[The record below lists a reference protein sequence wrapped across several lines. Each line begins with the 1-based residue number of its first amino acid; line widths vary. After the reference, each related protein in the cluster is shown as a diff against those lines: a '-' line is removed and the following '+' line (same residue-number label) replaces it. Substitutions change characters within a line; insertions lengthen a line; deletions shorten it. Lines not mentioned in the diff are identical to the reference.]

1 MNGKYTPPPVY
12 PVIRDYV
19 QIVEKTDENVAVSN
33 SNVVRD
39 YNIPKV
45 AGYDLIGIMGYDCDN
60 SNVRFYK
67 MTYTIGESN
76 DQVNY
81 CVRATSSGTATTTFY
96 LMYFKTT

>member
-1 MNGKYTPPPVY
+1 MNGKYTPPPAY